1 MTYFEEQL
9 LKLTEEEE
17 MTKDEIVNI
26 KDCQVLVTS
35 FNELYAVYDKVYREM
50 HKTKQ
55 VTNAVAN
62 DIATKQMRCTSIL
75 REILEILQEV

>member
-26 KDCQVLVTS
+26 NDCAVLKSS
-35 FNELYAVYDKVYREM
+35 FWELYNVYKRMYKEINN
-50 HKTKQ
+50 TKQ

-62 DIATKQMRCTSIL
+62 DIATKQMKCTSIL

>member
-26 KDCQVLVTS
+26 NNCEVLKSS
-35 FNELYAVYDKVYREM
+35 FNELYFVYKKVYKEM
-50 HKTKQ
+50 HNTKQ

-62 DIATKQMRCTSIL
+62 DIATKQMKCTSIL

>member
-26 KDCQVLVTS
+26 NNCEVLKSS
-35 FNELYAVYDKVYREM
+35 FNELYFVYKKVYKEM
-50 HKTKQ
+50 HNTKQ

-62 DIATKQMRCTSIL
+62 EIATRQMKCTSIL

>member
-1 MTYFEEQL
+1 MTFFEREL
-9 LKLTEEEE
+9 IRLTEEEE

-26 KDCQVLVTS
+26 NNCEVLKSS
-35 FNELYAVYDKVYREM
+35 FNELYVVYKKFYKEM
-50 HKTKQ
+50 HYTKQ

-62 DIATKQMRCTSIL
+62 DIATKQMKCTSIL

>member
-26 KDCQVLVTS
+26 NDC
-35 FNELYAVYDKVYREM
+35 AV
-50 HKTKQ
+50 
-55 VTNAVAN
+55 
-62 DIATKQMRCTSIL
+62 
-75 REILEILQEV
+75 